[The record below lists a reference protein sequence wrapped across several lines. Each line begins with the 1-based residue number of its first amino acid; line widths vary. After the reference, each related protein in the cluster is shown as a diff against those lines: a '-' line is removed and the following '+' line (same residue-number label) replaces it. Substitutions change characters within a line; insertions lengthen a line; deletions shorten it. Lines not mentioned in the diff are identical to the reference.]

1 MKITIWIRSEG
12 GRTVTLRHDTKYES
26 RDTPTVCA
34 FGRALVNAITNAA
47 QDKGSPS

>member
-34 FGRALVNAITNAA
+34 FGRARQRDHDRRAR
-47 QDKGSPS
+47 